1 MRVVKIRPVNGSA
14 FKFAAEIGVVERP
27 AGLER
32 QLRGK
37 PAGVRTCILVCLGTA
52 TFMRLGIALD
62 GATRSDPTRVLGQ
75 IITGIGFLGGGLI
88 LTKDGLIMGVTSA
101 SVIWVLAAVGCLI
114 GVDRYGDALALSL
127 VMVFVLLGVETLE
140 SGFKAFR
147 RGVHARNSAENSGA
161 SSDSE

>member
-1 MRVVKIRPVNGSA
+1 VHPDSPL
-14 FKFAAEIGVVERP
+14 FASFWIQVAVSVACGFIV
-27 AGLER
+27 GLER

-52 TFMRLGIALD
+52 TFMRLGIVMESQRA
-62 GATRSDPTRVLGQ
+62 DPTRVMGQ

-88 LTKDGLIMGVTSA
+88 LSKDGLIMGVTSA
-101 SVIWVLAAVGCLI
+101 SVIWVLAAVGCLV
-114 GVDRYGDALALSL
+114 GVDRHADALALSL

-147 RGVHARNSAENSGA
+147 RGVHSRTSSQENPP
-161 SSDSE
+161 SESE

>member
-1 MRVVKIRPVNGSA
+1 M
-14 FKFAAEIGVVERP
+14 
-27 AGLER
+27 
-32 QLRGK
+32 RGK

-52 TFMRLGIALD
+52 TFMRLGISMDAM
-62 GATRSDPTRVLGQ
+62 GRSDPTRVMGQ

-114 GVDRYGDALALSL
+114 GVDRYADALALSL

-147 RGVHARNSAENSGA
+147 RGVHARNASGN
-161 SSDSE
+161 SDSE